1 MRVSLRYPIAATGQA
16 IVLPDHV
23 LAHLSRYRQTRF
35 WQTEAGGQLFTKLD
49 GLDIVVDA
57 VTGPRRTDLRM
68 RSSYRPNRA
77 AERRE
82 IERMHA
88 EGLHFLGDWHTHPED
103 RPTPSTTDI
112 ESLAECVRNS
122 VHELNGFVL
131 IIAGRLVGSEGL
143 HVSINDG
150 RQAIRLKAEQAEV
163 VGRPRIRRL

>member
-1 MRVSLRYPIAATGQA
+1 MSLRYPIASTGQA
-16 IVLPDHV
+16 IILPDHV

-35 WQTEAGGQLFTKLD
+35 WQTEAGGQLFTRLD
-49 GLDIVVDA
+49 GPDIVVDA

-68 RSSYRPNRA
+68 RSSYRPNRG

-82 IERMHA
+82 IERKHA

-131 IIAGRLVGSEGL
+131 VIAGRLVGPDGL
-143 HVSINDG
+143 HVSIHDG
-150 RQAIRLKAEQAEV
+150 RRVIQLEAEQSNAPI
-163 VGRPRIRRL
+163 RPHVRRL